1 MTPQI
6 YSLVASVRRFFGRH
20 HAIIF
25 IVIVSLLFAVAI
37 FTLYQIF
44 IIAATPTTNGNSTI
58 GGFNQKTI
66 DQIKEL
72 HDSSNANTTITL
84 PSPRPNPFVE

>member
-1 MTPQI
+1 MTPQL
-6 YSLVASVRRFFGRH
+6 YSIAAIVRRFFGRH
-20 HAIIF
+20 HPIIF
-25 IVIVSLLFAVAI
+25 ILIIGILFAIAI

-44 IIAATPTTNGNSTI
+44 ILAATPTTNGSNTI
-58 GGFNQKTI
+58 GSFDQATI
-66 DQIKEL
+66 DKIKQL